1 LYEVLINYEKDKME
15 IAIEWDGISG
25 VIKIL
30 LLIAVIF
37 FVGYK
42 FGRKTK

>member
-1 LYEVLINYEKDKME
+1 ME